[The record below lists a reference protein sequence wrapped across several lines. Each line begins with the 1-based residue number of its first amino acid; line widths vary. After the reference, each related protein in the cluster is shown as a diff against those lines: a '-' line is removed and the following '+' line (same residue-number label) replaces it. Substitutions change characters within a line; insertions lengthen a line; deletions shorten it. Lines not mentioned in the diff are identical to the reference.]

1 MYQYIGNTNNYN
13 IFNILSLIFGGLS
26 MPTSMSIFCAVY
38 ARNATV
44 YVMYV
49 FDAFLY

>member
-26 MPTSMSIFCAVY
+26 MPTSMSILCVY